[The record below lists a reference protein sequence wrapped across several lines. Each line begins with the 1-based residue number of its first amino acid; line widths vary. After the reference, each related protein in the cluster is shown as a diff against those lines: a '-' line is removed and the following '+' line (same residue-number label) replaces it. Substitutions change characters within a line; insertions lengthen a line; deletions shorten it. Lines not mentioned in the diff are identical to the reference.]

1 MAKEYLL
8 LQRGGKKETTTNK
21 QTKNP
26 YLSESLINV
35 PNNWTNGEQ

>member
-8 LQRGGKKETTTNK
+8 LQRGGKKKNNE